1 MRATLLLGALSALGL
16 TNAHFTIKS
25 PKGIG
30 SADSTADHAPCGGFT
45 PDLSDGSS
53 QLVDIHVGG
62 EAVALRLTHSRCTW
76 LLRATL
82 DSAAKNGW
90 EKVYPITVQSGLGDY
105 CFPAVTFPSDW
116 AGKKGVI
123 SIVSSADD
131 GQLFQCIAANFVS
144 GTASPPTTC
153 TNASSVTSYS
163 TDDSEL
169 QKLIGDQDSASS
181 TASSSAAS
189 PSATDSKGAAGA
201 LLVPSIQSV
210 GSLVAGVGA
219 LVLGGALMI

>member
-1 MRATLLLGALSALGL
+1 MRATLLLGALSALSL

-53 QLVDIHVGG
+53 QLVDVHVGG

-90 EKVYPITVQSGLGDY
+90 EKVFPITVQSGLGDF

-131 GQLFQCIAANFVS
+131 GQLFQVS
-144 GTASPPTTC
+144 INPALSDISSWTC
-153 TNASSVTSYS
+153 A
-163 TDDSEL
+163 
-169 QKLIGDQDSASS
+169 
-181 TASSSAAS
+181 
-189 PSATDSKGAAGA
+189 
-201 LLVPSIQSV
+201 
-210 GSLVAGVGA
+210 
-219 LVLGGALMI
+219 